1 MHVRYPTNQCPFQW
15 LQKYSHLRA
24 LEQQYIISL
33 TVNLINIEG
42 KSSIFHVCL
51 SQTYFVGGGI
61 KELPQNKYNTAD

>member
-1 MHVRYPTNQCPFQW
+1 MSIPMAAEIQP
-15 LQKYSHLRA
+15 LKGIRA
-24 LEQQYIISL
+24 TIYYF

-51 SQTYFVGGGI
+51 SQTYFVGDGI